1 MSLPERWRGKWSQ
14 TPTVVLRFRFLLA
27 SVTLPQVMNGSSF
40 LYPGSASSTEGK
52 SVGLRRSS
60 KYYFR
65 HLTYILSWNWQHP
78 YHTPQVSELPED
90 LLESLWGW
98 LKVLMHAL
106 TKQIQVFA
114 SEPHST
120 WPYQEGHHPPC
131 SRRSLQQPQ
140 QWRWGTWPRGLTVPY
155 FPHNVVKFLLE
166 VGIWHF
172 TDQSV
177 NPTLPAHPHSV
188 FRYATPIQHP
198 VPPPDPAHHQANV
211 AIRCSLVSGI

>member
-14 TPTVVLRFRFLLA
+14 TPTVVLRFHFLLA

-60 KYYFR
+60 KYSFR

-78 YHTPQVSELPED
+78 YHKPQVSELPED

-106 TKQIQVFA
+106 TKHIQVFA
-114 SEPHST
+114 SEPHFFFEFILYNLYVWYNNTVSNIRHCKEKWHIT
-120 WPYQEGHHPPC
+120 WTINNGPMH
-131 SRRSLQQPQ
+131 
-140 QWRWGTWPRGLTVPY
+140 
-155 FPHNVVKFLLE
+155 
-166 VGIWHF
+166 
-172 TDQSV
+172 
-177 NPTLPAHPHSV
+177 
-188 FRYATPIQHP
+188 
-198 VPPPDPAHHQANV
+198 
-211 AIRCSLVSGI
+211 